1 MTHQSHQNPESPLLG
16 KKNLPGLSLSLYPYS
31 MGLIKL
37 SITFINMIY
46 CRSGDFHLRMT
57 STILVHVIPIF
68 QNSYSQYP
76 GAVRDLGGAAFAR
89 RGYQLLRI
97 R

>member
-57 STILVHVIPIF
+57 STILLCF
-68 QNSYSQYP
+68 QIQSISILHSHFLPCGRN
-76 GAVRDLGGAAFAR
+76 
-89 RGYQLLRI
+89 I
-97 R
+97 C